1 MRIHTRVV
9 IDMASGAVLEEE
21 GYDYD
26 GPVAECKGD
35 GTSKDQL
42 NEQNQLQ
49 QQSFNAQ
56 MDTLNT
62 LKSSLSGYLS
72 GNKGFT
78 PQQMSY
84 MTSQALNQNS
94 EKYNQAGNQV
104 RSALAARGLSG
115 TQTPG
120 GGASAGIL
128 SGLYGAK
135 ASDASNAINTINLQ
149 NSQQALNNQFN
160 AASVL
165 SGNAQTMGQNNAVFG
180 SGANNA
186 LGEYVQASNQGFG
199 AAFTRGLGGAL
210 GGGIGGA
217 LTGGLAGGF
226 GGALSG
232 AMSGMSTATA
242 PQSFASLNGYGA
254 PSQLPN
260 SYGWGA

>member
-35 GTSKDQL
+35 GTAKAQL
-42 NEQNQLQ
+42 NDQNQLQ
-49 QQSFNAQ
+49 QQAFDAQ
-56 MDTLNT
+56 MGTLNLVKDN
-62 LKSSLSGYLS
+62 LKGYLS
-72 GNKGFT
+72 GNLGFT
-78 PQQMSY
+78 PQQKSY

-120 GGASAGIL
+120 GGATAGIL

-149 NSQQALNNQFN
+149 DSQQALNNKFN
-160 AASVL
+160 AASIL
-165 SGNAQTMGQNNAVFG
+165 SGNAQTLGGSLGVFG
-180 SGANNA
+180 AGANNS
-186 LGEYVQASNQGFG
+186 LNQYVTASNQGFG
-199 AAFTRGLGGAL
+199 AAFTKGLGGAL
-210 GGGIGGA
+210 GAGIGGA
-217 LTGGLAGGF
+217 VTGGISGGL
-226 GGALSG
+226 GT
-232 AMSGMSTATA
+232 AMSTIGSG
-242 PQSFASLNGYGA
+242 N
-254 PSQLPN
+254 
-260 SYGWGA
+260 YGW

>member
-1 MRIHTRVV
+1 MFINTRVV
-9 IDMASGAVLEEE
+9 IDMASGEILERE
-21 GYDYD
+21 GYEYD
-26 GPVAECKGD
+26 GPVELAKGD
-35 GTSKDQL
+35 GTSRDQL

-49 QQSFNAQ
+49 QQSFDAQ
-56 MDTLNT
+56 MSTLNT
-62 LKSSLSGYLS
+62 LKDHLSGYLS
-72 GNKGFT
+72 GNQGFS

-94 EKYNQAGNQV
+94 QKYNAAGNQV

-120 GGASAGIL
+120 GGATAGIL

-180 SGANNA
+180 SGASNA
-186 LGEYVQASNQGFG
+186 LNQYVQAANQGFG
-199 AAFTRGLGGAL
+199 NAFTKGLGGAL
-210 GGGIGGA
+210 GAGIGGA
-217 LTGGLAGGF
+217 VTGGISGGL
-226 GGALSG
+226 GT
-232 AMSGMSTATA
+232 AMSTIGSG
-242 PQSFASLNGYGA
+242 N
-254 PSQLPN
+254 
-260 SYGWGA
+260 YGW

>member
-21 GYDYD
+21 GYDYE
-26 GPVAECKGD
+26 GPVALAKGD

-42 NEQNQLQ
+42 NEQNALQ
-49 QQSFNAQ
+49 QKSFDSQ

-62 LKSSLSGYLS
+62 LKSHLSGYLS
-72 GNKGFT
+72 GNQGFT

-94 EKYNQAGNQV
+94 QRYNQAGNQV
-104 RSALAARGLSG
+104 RQALAARGMSG
-115 TQTPG
+115 QQTPG
-120 GGASAGIL
+120 GGAAAGTL
-128 SGLYGAK
+128 AGLYGAK

-186 LGEYVQASNQGFG
+186 LNQYVSAANQGFG
-199 AAFTRGLGGAL
+199 NAFTSGLGGAL
-210 GGGIGGA
+210 GKGLGSLATAGIS
-217 LTGGLAGGF
+217 GGLGT
-226 GGALSG
+226 ALSG
-232 AMSGMSTATA
+232 MGGA

-254 PSQLPN
+254 SSQLPG
-260 SYGWGA
+260 SFSGGYGWGA